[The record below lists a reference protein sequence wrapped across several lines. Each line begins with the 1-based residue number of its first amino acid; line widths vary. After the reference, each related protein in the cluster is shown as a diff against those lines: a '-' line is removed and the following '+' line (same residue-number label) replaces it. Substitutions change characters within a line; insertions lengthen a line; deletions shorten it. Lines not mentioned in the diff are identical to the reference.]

1 MSLVDLLS
9 HLGVMLSAEFQL
21 FFQLDKIAR
30 AGLNSGDVLLLGL
43 KFSSQSLHLS
53 MVSFNLRHE
62 ELLIELGLQEL
73 LLEITV
79 LRNEQL
85 LLTVNLLDYRGVG
98 N

>member
-1 MSLVDLLS
+1 MFFT
-9 HLGVMLSAEFQL
+9 EFQL
-21 FFQLDKIAR
+21 FFQFNEVTGASLD
-30 AGLNSGDVLLLGL
+30 LSDVLLLSL
-43 KFSSQSLHLS
+43 ELTFQSLHLS